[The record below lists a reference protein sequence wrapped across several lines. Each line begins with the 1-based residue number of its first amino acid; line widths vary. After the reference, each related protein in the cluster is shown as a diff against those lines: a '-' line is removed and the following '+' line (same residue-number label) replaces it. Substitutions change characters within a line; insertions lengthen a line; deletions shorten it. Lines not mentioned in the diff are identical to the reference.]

1 MTHDTAAKGEKNR
14 NVRFENGFH
23 RMNLELLS
31 YVLLKDLIE
40 RKDKNQKERQAGGTV
55 TVLKE

>member
-1 MTHDTAAKGEKNR
+1 MRFVMTHDTAAKGENR

-23 RMNLELLS
+23 RRNLELLS

-40 RKDKNQKERQAGGTV
+40 RKDQNQKERQAGGTV
-55 TVLKE
+55 TV

>member
-1 MTHDTAAKGEKNR
+1 
-14 NVRFENGFH
+14 
-23 RMNLELLS
+23 MNLELLS

-55 TVLKE
+55 TVLKEQFTQKC

>member
-1 MTHDTAAKGEKNR
+1 MTHDTAAKGGKNR
-14 NVRFENGFH
+14 NVRFQNGFH

-40 RKDKNQKERQAGGTV
+40 KKDKKQKKRQAKQVGQWQF
-55 TVLKE
+55 